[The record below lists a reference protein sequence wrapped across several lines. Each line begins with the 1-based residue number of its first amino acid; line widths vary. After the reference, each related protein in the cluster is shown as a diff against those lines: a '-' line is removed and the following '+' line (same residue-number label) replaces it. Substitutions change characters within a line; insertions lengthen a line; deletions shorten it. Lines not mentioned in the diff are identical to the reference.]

1 MAIKTTLLWGIILV
15 SVSSACDQL
24 RLPKTPE
31 AATSAESASGQTP
44 PKPAPRPA
52 SARAINAASAAEEA
66 AGFDG
71 IRTGLR
77 RLVVAEETFFA
88 ENGTYTND
96 LDRLQYK
103 PGPGNSVRFLWMSG
117 TGWAASGTHEGI
129 TGKDC
134 VIYVGRDRGAPTT
147 LKYVRKGKEGVPV
160 CDTSPRPAPRV
171 ASKPP
176 AGAQPATTPPATA
189 TPATATAAP
198 PAPATP
204 PTAGTQEAS
213 VPDTSSALD
222 AVNPVVAMKVDLR
235 NLVRSQQ
242 TYFAQQ
248 GLYARS
254 TEPFA
259 LQYLWHRGVTITILS
274 ADVESWSA
282 RATHAGK
289 HGKSC
294 VIWFGPVPT
303 RPATLAEK
311 RATDQVAEPVCDD

>member
-1 MAIKTTLLWGIILV
+1 MANKTTLLWGIILV

-24 RLPKTPE
+24 RLPKTAE
-31 AATSAESASGQTP
+31 SSAESVSRQTP
-44 PKPAPRPA
+44 PKPAPRSAP
-52 SARAINAASAAEEA
+52 ARATNTASEAEEA
-66 AGFDG
+66 AAFDG

-103 PGPGNSVRFLWMSG
+103 AGPGNSVRFLWMSG
-117 TGWAASGTHEGI
+117 TGWAASGRHEGI

-147 LKYVRKGKEGVPV
+147 LKYVRKAKEGVPA

-176 AGAQPATTPPATA
+176 AQPRPATTPPATT
-189 TPATATAAP
+189 TPSTSTPSTTTPTATSP
-198 PAPATP
+198 
-204 PTAGTQEAS
+204 GSS

-259 LQYLWHRGVTITILS
+259 LQYLWHRGVTITMLS

-282 RATHAGK
+282 RATHSGK

-303 RPATLAEK
+303 RPATSAEK
-311 RATDQVAEPVCDD
+311 RATDQAAEPVCDD

>member
-1 MAIKTTLLWGIILV
+1 MAIKTTLWWGILLV

-24 RLPKTPE
+24 RVPRAPAST
-31 AATSAESASGQTP
+31 AAESGPRPTR
-44 PKPAPRPA
+44 PRPA
-52 SARAINAASAAEEA
+52 TRSAETKPTGGENPANEAAE
-66 AGFDG
+66 FDR

-88 ENGTYTND
+88 ENGTYTDD

-103 PGPGNSVRFLWMSG
+103 PAPGSSIRFLWVSG
-117 TGWAASGTHEGI
+117 TGWAASGTNAGI

-147 LKYVRKGKEGVPV
+147 LKFVRKGKEGVPV
-160 CDTSPRPAPRV
+160 CDAAVTPRPAPKV
-171 ASKPP
+171 AGKPP
-176 AGAQPATTPPATA
+176 AR
-189 TPATATAAP
+189 
-198 PAPATP
+198 PATP
-204 PTAGTQEAS
+204 PPTPTATTTPAVAARGDAGVAS
-213 VPDTSSALD
+213 DTTSALD
-222 AVNPVVAMKVDLR
+222 AVSPVVALKVDLR

-242 TYFAQQ
+242 TFYAQQ

-282 RATHAGK
+282 RATHTAWR
-289 HGKSC
+289 GKSC
-294 VIWFGPVPT
+294 VVYFGSVPT
-303 RPATLAEK
+303 RPSTAADK
-311 RATDQVAEPVCDD
+311 HVADEPSEPVCDN

>member
-15 SVSSACDQL
+15 WVSSACDQL
-24 RLPKTPE
+24 RLPRGSSADS
-31 AATSAESASGQTP
+31 AAGQTP
-44 PKPAPRPA
+44 RKPASRPA
-52 SARAINAASAAEEA
+52 PARATNAASAAEEA

-96 LDRLQYK
+96 LERLQYK

-160 CDTSPRPAPRV
+160 CDTSPRPEPRV
-171 ASKPP
+171 ASKRP
-176 AGAQPATTPPATA
+176 AEAQPATTPPATA
-189 TPATATAAP
+189 TPPATTPTATSRDS
-198 PAPATP
+198 
-204 PTAGTQEAS
+204 S
-213 VPDTSSALD
+213 VPDTTSALD
-222 AVNPVVAMKVDLR
+222 AVNPVVAMTVDLR

-282 RATHAGK
+282 RATHVGK
-289 HGKSC
+289 HGRSC

-303 RPATLAEK
+303 RPATSTDK
-311 RATDQVAEPVCDD
+311 RSTDKAAEPVCDD

>member
-15 SVSSACDQL
+15 WVSSACDQL
-24 RLPKTPE
+24 RLPRGSSADS
-31 AATSAESASGQTP
+31 AAGQTP
-44 PKPAPRPA
+44 RKPASRPA
-52 SARAINAASAAEEA
+52 PARATNAASAAEEA

-96 LDRLQYK
+96 LERLQYK

-160 CDTSPRPAPRV
+160 CDTSPRPEPRV
-171 ASKPP
+171 ASKRP
-176 AGAQPATTPPATA
+176 AEAQPATTPPATA
-189 TPATATAAP
+189 TPPATTPTATSRDS
-198 PAPATP
+198 
-204 PTAGTQEAS
+204 S
-213 VPDTSSALD
+213 VPDTTSALD

-282 RATHAGK
+282 RATHVGK
-289 HGKSC
+289 HGRSC

-303 RPATLAEK
+303 RPATSTDK
-311 RATDQVAEPVCDD
+311 RSTDKAAEPVCDD

>member
-1 MAIKTTLLWGIILV
+1 MVNKTTLLWGIILV

-24 RLPKTPE
+24 RMPKVSGS
-31 AATSAESASGQTP
+31 ATSADSASGQTP
-44 PKPAPRPA
+44 PKPAPRAAP
-52 SARAINAASAAEEA
+52 ARATNAASAAEESA
-66 AGFDG
+66 AFDG
-71 IRTGLR
+71 ISAGLR

-96 LDRLQYK
+96 LERLQYK

-134 VIYVGRDRGAPTT
+134 VIYVGRDHGAPTT

-171 ASKPP
+171 ASKRP
-176 AGAQPATTPPATA
+176 AEAQPAAT
-189 TPATATAAP
+189 P
-198 PAPATP
+198 PAPATTP
-204 PTAGTQEAS
+204 AATSRDGS
-213 VPDTSSALD
+213 VPDTTSALD

-282 RATHAGK
+282 RATHVGK
-289 HGKSC
+289 HGRSC

-303 RPATLAEK
+303 RPATSTDK
-311 RATDQVAEPVCDD
+311 RSTDQAAEPVCDD

>member
-1 MAIKTTLLWGIILV
+1 MANKTTLLWGIILV

-24 RLPKTPE
+24 RLPKAPGS
-31 AATSAESASGQTP
+31 ATSAESASGQTP
-44 PKPAPRPA
+44 PKPAPRSAP
-52 SARAINAASAAEEA
+52 ARAINTASEAEEA

-147 LKYVRKGKEGVPV
+147 LKYVRKSKEGVPV

-176 AGAQPATTPPATA
+176 AQAQPKTTPPATT
-189 TPATATAAP
+189 TPATT
-198 PAPATP
+198 TP
-204 PTAGTQEAS
+204 STPRPTATSPGSS

-289 HGKSC
+289 RGKSC

-303 RPATLAEK
+303 RPATSADK
-311 RATDQVAEPVCDD
+311 RATDQTAEPVCDD

>member
-1 MAIKTTLLWGIILV
+1 MAIKTTLLWGIILA
-15 SVSSACDQL
+15 SATSACDQL
-24 RLPKTPE
+24 RLPKMSGS
-31 AATSAESASGQTP
+31 ATSADSAAG
-44 PKPAPRPA
+44 PKPARRPA
-52 SARAINAASAAEEA
+52 PARTANAVSTAEEA
-66 AGFDG
+66 AAFDG

-88 ENGTYTND
+88 ENGTYTSD
-96 LDRLQYK
+96 MERLQYK
-103 PGPGNSVRFLWMSG
+103 PGPGNSVRFLWMSA
-117 TGWAASGTHEGI
+117 TGWAASGTHEGV

-171 ASKPP
+171 ATKPTE
-176 AGAQPATTPPATA
+176 AQPTTPTPSATTTPPATA
-189 TPATATAAP
+189 AAP
-198 PAPATP
+198 TAPAR
-204 PTAGTQEAS
+204 GSSES
-213 VPDTSSALD
+213 DTTSALD

-242 TYFAQQ
+242 TFFAQQ

-282 RATHAGK
+282 RATHSGK

-303 RPATLAEK
+303 RPATSAEK
-311 RATDQVAEPVCDD
+311 RATDQAAEPVCDD

>member
-1 MAIKTTLLWGIILV
+1 MAIKTTLWWGILLV

-24 RLPKTPE
+24 RMPRGQ
-31 AATSAESASGQTP
+31 AATSADSASGQTP
-44 PKPAPRPA
+44 PRPA
-52 SARAINAASAAEEA
+52 RPPTSQPSGEAVNEAAE
-66 AGFDG
+66 FDR

-96 LDRLQYK
+96 LERIQYK
-103 PGPGNSVRFLWMSG
+103 PAPGSSVRFLWVSG
-117 TGWAASGTHEGI
+117 TGWAASGTHAGI
-129 TGKDC
+129 VGKDC

-160 CDTSPRPAPRV
+160 CDAAASPRPA
-171 ASKPP
+171 SKATSQRPTQPAAPAGGTPPPP
-176 AGAQPATTPPATA
+176 AP
-189 TPATATAAP
+189 TATAAP
-198 PAPATP
+198 SRDTGSA
-204 PTAGTQEAS
+204 
-213 VPDTSSALD
+213 PDTTSALD
-222 AVNPVVAMKVDLR
+222 AVGPVIALKVDLR

-242 TYFAQQ
+242 TFYAQQ

-282 RATHAGK
+282 RATHVSWR
-289 HGKSC
+289 GKSC
-294 VIWFGPVPT
+294 VIWLGPVPT
-303 RPATLAEK
+303 RPATAIDK
-311 RATDQVAEPVCDD
+311 RVADAPGEPACDR

>member
-1 MAIKTTLLWGIILV
+1 MANKTTLLWGIILV

-24 RLPKTPE
+24 RMPKVPE
-31 AATSAESASGQTP
+31 SAARAESASP
-44 PKPAPRPA
+44 PKPAARPA
-52 SARAINAASAAEEA
+52 RATGTASAAEESA
-66 AGFDG
+66 AFDG
-71 IRTGLR
+71 LRTGLR

-96 LDRLQYK
+96 LERLQYK
-103 PGPGNSVRFLWMSG
+103 PGPGNSLRFLWMSA
-117 TGWAASGTHEGI
+117 TGWAASGTHAGV

-160 CDTSPRPAPRV
+160 CDSSPLPAPRV
-171 ASKPP
+171 ATKRPTE
-176 AGAQPATTPPATA
+176 AQPATPTPSATTTPPAA
-189 TPATATAAP
+189 AAAPTATARNS
-198 PAPATP
+198 T
-204 PTAGTQEAS
+204 E
-213 VPDTSSALD
+213 PDTSSALD

-259 LQYLWHRGVTITILS
+259 LQFLWHRGVTITILS

-282 RATHAGK
+282 RATHSGK

-303 RPATLAEK
+303 RPATSAEK
-311 RATDQVAEPVCDD
+311 RATDEAAEPVCDD

>member
-1 MAIKTTLLWGIILV
+1 MAIKTTLWWGILLV

-24 RLPKTPE
+24 RVPRAP
-31 AATSAESASGQTP
+31 ASTSAAP
-44 PKPAPRPA
+44 PRTPRPA
-52 SARAINAASAAEEA
+52 RPAETAPSGGGSAVNEA
-66 AGFDG
+66 TEFDR

-88 ENGTYTND
+88 ENGTYTDD

-103 PGPGNSVRFLWMSG
+103 PAAGSAVRFLWVSG
-117 TGWAASGTHEGI
+117 TGWAASGTNAGI

-160 CDTSPRPAPRV
+160 CDAAALPKPTPKTTAQRPSAAPT
-171 ASKPP
+171 P
-176 AGAQPATTPPATA
+176 PPATA
-189 TPATATAAP
+189 TP
-198 PAPATP
+198 PATP
-204 PTAGTQEAS
+204 PATRDNVAS
-213 VPDTSSALD
+213 DTTSALD
-222 AVNPVVAMKVDLR
+222 AVNPVVALKVDLR

-242 TYFAQQ
+242 TFYAQQ

-282 RATHAGK
+282 RATHTAWRGR
-289 HGKSC
+289 SC
-294 VIWFGPVPT
+294 VVYFGSVPT
-303 RPATLAEK
+303 RPATAADK
-311 RATDQVAEPVCDD
+311 HVADEPSEPVCDN